1 MQSTSRILMVRPV
14 NFGFNEQTSA
24 NNAFQQRGHESN
36 AREGAIKEFDEFVQL
51 LRSAGVEVFVI
62 EDTPEPHTP
71 DSIFPNN
78 WFSAHEGGT
87 LVLYPMF
94 APNRR
99 LERKPAVLDF
109 IRKNFLVKR
118 VVDLTKFEEKSLFLE
133 GTGSMIFD
141 RDHNLVF
148 ACRSVRT
155 DETVLEAFCDE
166 LDYDY
171 FLFNATD
178 SAGNPIY
185 HTNVMMCIAGSF
197 AVVCLDAVKDI
208 DERQNLIALI
218 EESDKEI
225 IEISLEQMEKFA
237 GNMLEVESKTAESI
251 LVMSKTAYNSLTQDQ
266 VDKIGQH
273 CKIVAPNLTT
283 IENNGGGSARCMMAE
298 LFLTPVK

>member
-1 MQSTSRILMVRPV
+1 MVRPV
-14 NFGFNEQTSA
+14 NFGFNEQTSV
-24 NNAFQQRGHESN
+24 NNTFQQRGHESN
-36 AREGAIKEFDEFVQL
+36 AQEGAIKEFDEFVQL
-51 LRSAGVEVFVI
+51 LRSAGVEIFVI
-62 EDTPEPHTP
+62 EDTPDPYTP
-71 DSIFPNN
+71 DSVFPNN
-78 WFSAHEGGT
+78 WFSTHEGGT

-94 APNRR
+94 AQNRR
-99 LERKPAVLDF
+99 LERKPSVINF
-109 IRKNFLVKR
+109 IKDSFRVKR
-118 VVDLTKFEEKSLFLE
+118 VVDLTKYEDKSLYLE

-155 DETVLEAFCDE
+155 DERVLEAFCDE

-171 FLFNATD
+171 FLFNASD

-185 HTNVMMCIAGSF
+185 HTNVMMCIASGF

-218 EESDKEI
+218 EESDKQI

-251 LVMSKTAYNSLTQDQ
+251 LVMSKTAYNSLTREQ
-266 VDKIGQH
+266 VDRIGQH

-298 LFLTPVK
+298 LFLTPVKQIGIGL